1 MELKIIILTLVI
13 LGLLVSLF
21 VLLFKL
27 KQQNNRFLLKEKK
40 LLNKIIIFK
49 KEQKILNQKVKLSEE
64 FYVNY
69 KKSRNQI
76 AETIYEA
83 NLELLKNSFEKK

>member
-1 MELKIIILTLVI
+1 MKIIILTFLI
-13 LGLLVSLF
+13 LGLLVWLF
-21 VLLFKL
+21 VLLYKL
-27 KQQNNRFLLKEKK
+27 KQQSNRFQIKEKR
-40 LLNKIIIFK
+40 LLNKMTIFK
-49 KEQKILNQKVKLSEE
+49 KEQRLLDQKVKIADE

-83 NLELLKNSFEKK
+83 NLELLKNTFEKK

>member
-1 MELKIIILTLVI
+1 MT
-13 LGLLVSLF
+13 
-21 VLLFKL
+21 
-27 KQQNNRFLLKEKK
+27 
-40 LLNKIIIFK
+40 IFK
-49 KEQKILNQKVKLSEE
+49 KEQRLLDQKVKIADE

-83 NLELLKNSFEKK
+83 NLELLKNTFEKK

>member
-40 LLNKIIIFK
+40 LLNKIIVFK
-49 KEQKILNQKVKLSEE
+49 KEQKILNQKVKLSED
-64 FYVNY
+64 FYSNY

-83 NLELLKNSFEKK
+83 NLELLKNTFEKK